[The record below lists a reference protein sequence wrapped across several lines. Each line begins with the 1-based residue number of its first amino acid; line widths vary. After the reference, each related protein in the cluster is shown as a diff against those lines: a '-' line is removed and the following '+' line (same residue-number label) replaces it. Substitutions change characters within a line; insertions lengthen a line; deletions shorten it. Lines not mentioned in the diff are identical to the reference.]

1 MVEVTRLNGQCMVIN
16 GDMIEQIEAK
26 PDTILSLT
34 SGRKLIVRESVAEVV
49 RRMVDYRNALK
60 SHSIGGAIMAGASAC
75 HLSPGT
81 P

>member
-34 SGRKLIVRESVAEVV
+34 SGRKLIVRESVGEVV
-49 RRMVDYRNALK
+49 KRMLSYRNALTV
-60 SHSIGGAIMAGASAC
+60 HSGGGTAIAGMSAC
-75 HLSPGT
+75 HPSPGT
-81 P
+81 I